1 MHPADTS
8 APWNQ
13 KYLSRT
19 DFAGV
24 FKPECGAVSG
34 GYVPAASDQQC
45 GGRYQNLSEAGNI
58 KAGYDEVGYGER
70 ISKNRQKKISFL
82 LLQIYVKLTVFEHRI
97 SIPMFRVHS

>member
-1 MHPADTS
+1 MLFRSH
-8 APWNQ
+8 Q
-13 KYLSRT
+13 KYLFGT
-19 DFAGV
+19 DPSGV